1 MFLRILR
8 SLSAKRLVS
17 HLYIDEDM
25 IVHMLFF
32 WPGSGNEEI
41 TAKAKI
47 TPPNEKNNNSQFF
60 RFYSLITYYKFRL

>member
-8 SLSAKRLVS
+8 SLSAKNFVS

-25 IVHMLFF
+25 IVYMLFF

-41 TAKAKI
+41 PAKAKI
-47 TPPNEKNNNSQFF
+47 TPPTEKNNNSHFF
-60 RFYSLITYYKFRL
+60 CFYSLITY